1 MITTMKDFV
10 IDYNEM
16 LLTKLQQEYS
26 ILLDDLRAL
35 SADEVIDRSY
45 EKTIKQEF
53 IFLCEETTLP
63 QNEAEALYK
72 TENALDT
79 LYLGW
84 LNADGGI
91 HSMLESTYKSTAERK
106 LKSTNITVSP
116 TPVLPNE
123 LPDISGMIQTQ

>member
-1 MITTMKDFV
+1 MKDFV

-16 LLTKLQQEYS
+16 LLTKLQQEYV
-26 ILLDDLRAL
+26 ILLDDLRAS

-53 IFLCEETTLP
+53 IFLCEEITLP
-63 QNEAEALYK
+63 QKEAEALYK
-72 TENALDT
+72 TENTLDT
-79 LYLGW
+79 LYQGW
-84 LNADGGI
+84 LKADRGI
-91 HSMLESTYKSTAERK
+91 YSALESTYKSTAEREF
-106 LKSTNITVSP
+106 KSTNITVSP